1 MMEMLHTRTINSLG
15 VRTAR
20 IPVVPSVESIK
31 RKSLM
36 EFSSDPRF
44 CGIDVQ
50 QLTKHYTHPLR
61 LVILCDH
68 EESGLMLAAY
78 LHSHRAAQCQTSA
91 AKELLI
97 VPPTAL
103 MRSEK
108 LKTPL
113 KAEPSLLE
121 TEESEF
127 PIAISSP
134 NGAILTQEVEEELV
148 LLLENNT
155 TKKDIFLL
163 LSPAQMESQ
172 KVDRLV
178 FRYDFEVCQVSPL
191 TDESFVTFLCNY
203 LNRLGVTLADGLS
216 PERVIAEIRLWCGDR
231 FSLSDVARAVD
242 RAVQTNCS
250 NVLTME
256 HLLPSHTHMKGDAL
270 QQLHQMIGLQDVKR
284 QIQRVIATVQLEKRR
299 GKQKRPLCRNLTF
312 AGSPGTGKSETAR
325 LYAQALRECGCSSG
339 IFREVGRESLVG
351 QYVGETSLKVEKLFN
366 EVRGGVLFID
376 EAGALVSDGRDTF
389 GKEAIDA
396 LVRHMEISPETV
408 VIFATYPDEMDK
420 LLSSNDG
427 LRSRFSRNFIFP
439 DYSEEELFEILQNI
453 AGRDGYEIPMDAH
466 DVCTDFFAK
475 MKLQK
480 GKDFGNGREARR
492 LLESAIE
499 ELAVRSME
507 DPSIKLELT
516 VQDLKNASKNLLP
529 STPVTPKRQIGFCV
543 N

>member
-20 IPVVPSVESIK
+20 IPVVSSSESSM
-31 RKSLM
+31 R

-50 QLTKHYTHPLR
+50 QLTKHYTYPLR

-78 LHSHRAAQCQTSA
+78 LHSYRAAQCQTSA
-91 AKELLI
+91 ANELLI

-121 TEESEF
+121 TEESKS

-134 NGAILTQEVEEELV
+134 NGAVLTQEVEEELV
-148 LLLENNT
+148 LLLENKT

-191 TDESFVTFLCNY
+191 TDEYLINLLNY
-203 LNRLGVTLADGLS
+203 HHAQLADGLS

-339 IFREVGRESLVG
+339 IFREAGRESLVG

-516 VQDLKNASKNLLP
+516 VQDLENASKNLLP